1 MQQNIDP
8 QLKEILV
15 KIGDQVRL
23 LRKTNTNLDYK
34 KHAAE
39 LKLSDKTLLRIEH
52 GSDNYLIGS
61 LIKILQSYEDVKLSK
76 FFQDCGL

>member
-8 QLKEILV
+8 QLKEILE
-15 KIGDQVRL
+15 KIGSQVRS
-23 LRKTNTNLDYK
+23 LRKTQTNYNYK
-34 KHAAE
+34 NHA
-39 LKLSDKTLLRIEH
+39 LQMNMSDKTLLRIEH

-61 LIKILQSYEDVKLSK
+61 LIKILQSYEDMTLSK